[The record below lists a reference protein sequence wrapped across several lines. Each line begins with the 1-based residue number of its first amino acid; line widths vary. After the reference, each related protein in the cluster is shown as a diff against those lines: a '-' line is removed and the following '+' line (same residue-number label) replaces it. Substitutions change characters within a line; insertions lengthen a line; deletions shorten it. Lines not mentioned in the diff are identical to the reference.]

1 MQSYLQAG
9 GFFFFFD
16 CWGAYSC
23 WIHYFYSVHFIQIV
37 PNLCRLKALWIERE
51 KMHYRTMWAC
61 QIKAWSEREEGR
73 RDAQC
78 FTRGTPATWAYTR
91 ITKGWFSEQALTLSY
106 VKKEWWFLNVQKTVP
121 IWKPD
126 WKLVSQVETKHLKA
140 FEVRDFCYTDMLRD
154 VSSVEL
160 RIKEVVMKLLR

>member
-1 MQSYLQAG
+1 MILDHLNPSYYCCINFGLCSLTCRQEA
-9 GFFFFFD
+9 FFFLD

-91 ITKGWFSEQALTLSY
+91 ITKGWLRVFRASLNSKLCQKGMMIFKCTEDCAYMKTRLEASFTGGDQTSEG
-106 VKKEWWFLNVQKTVP
+106 
-121 IWKPD
+121 
-126 WKLVSQVETKHLKA
+126 
-140 FEVRDFCYTDMLRD
+140 LR
-154 VSSVEL
+154 S
-160 RIKEVVMKLLR
+160 